1 MTITITRHD
10 AGTSGE
16 YHAAIAG
23 SSTIGRLTYVRR
35 HSDQGDVLVAEH
47 TLVPAEIGGRGV
59 AGKLVE
65 ALIPMPALSI
75 SASSRHAAMSRR
87 LFVSVPNGPACAPDP
102 KGIRDATRREFLD
115 APGNFV
121 MSKVLRPMVP
131 ERGRAL
137 MRHIR

>member
-35 HSDQGDVLVAEH
+35 HSDQGDLLVAEH

-65 ALIPMPALSI
+65 ALIADARAEHFRI
-75 SASSRHAAMSRR
+75 E
-87 LFVSVPNGPACAPDP
+87 PACSYVEAAFRKHPEW
-102 KGIRDATRREFLD
+102 A
-115 APGNFV
+115 
-121 MSKVLRPMVP
+121 SLRT
-131 ERGRAL
+131 
-137 MRHIR
+137 